1 MNIKKIGTLVIC
13 ISWAFILFS
22 SCTSC
27 QSVRWI
33 KNCTQDTLLIELAAS
48 DTLDDWL
55 YWGENPEDTLGIMA
69 PDTFAI
75 YIHGDKIII
84 KNDYYAL
91 PDSLIRADGYVL
103 TLKEQY
109 YYIYAIKWNILKHY
123 TLDEIRDKGL
133 YDRKI
138 VTKKD
143 FQDRV
148 FEYRASDLQQ

>member
-1 MNIKKIGTLVIC
+1 MSLTL
-13 ISWAFILFS
+13 ISFS

-103 TLKEQY
+103 TLKEPY
-109 YYIYAIKWNILKHY
+109 YYIYAIKWQDVKHY
-123 TLDEIRDKGL
+123 PLEEIRARKL
-133 YDRKI
+133 YDRQI

-143 FQDRV
+143 FHNRL
-148 FEYRASDLQQ
+148 FEYKPTGSKGDH